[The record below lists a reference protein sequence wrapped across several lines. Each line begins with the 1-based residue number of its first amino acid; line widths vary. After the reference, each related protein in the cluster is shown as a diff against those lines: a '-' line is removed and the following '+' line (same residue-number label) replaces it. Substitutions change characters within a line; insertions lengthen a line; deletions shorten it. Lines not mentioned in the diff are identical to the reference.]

1 MNTLFN
7 YRYCD
12 AGGYSSWG
20 EVVFG
25 GAFDDA
31 LLARLRHAFESGEF
45 FIANQVRVPE
55 LFFETSSI
63 DDHCLHTFGRLEI
76 TDEVVTDAHGRSIE
90 AFVAEVE
97 AAAAAGW
104 SVSDPFADRHSQ
116 VTGRRN

>member
-12 AGGYSSWG
+12 ASGYNSWSD
-20 EVVFG
+20 VVFE

-31 LLARLRHAFESGEF
+31 VLARLRCAFESGEF
-45 FIANQVRVPE
+45 FVANQVRVPE

-76 TDEVVTDAHGRSIE
+76 TETAVTDPHGRSIE
-90 AFVAEVE
+90 QFVAEVE
-97 AAAAAGW
+97 SAATAGW
-104 SVSDPFADRHSQ
+104 RVFDPF
-116 VTGRRN
+116 GRRNAYRR